1 MPNLRSKAERENDRA
16 NDSPTAIRG
25 QSLQRIHAF
34 RASLR
39 RFERSHAEPIPIQW
53 SKIMAEHSEAIS
65 TLNTLIATTID
76 SVTGYE
82 DSAKNIDNERF
93 REIFRQ
99 RASERQEV
107 VQQLREEVRRLGG
120 NPEDDGSFLGKAHQR
135 FEDLKAAITGRDEK
149 AIINEVERGE
159 DYLKEKW
166 QAALQS
172 GNLHGET
179 HDLVERLYQSVKSGH
194 DQISQLK
201 HGMETPSQA

>member
-1 MPNLRSKAERENDRA
+1 
-16 NDSPTAIRG
+16 
-25 QSLQRIHAF
+25 
-34 RASLR
+34 
-39 RFERSHAEPIPIQW
+39 
-53 SKIMAEHSEAIS
+53 MAEHSKSIS

-76 SVTGYE
+76 SITGYE
-82 DSAKNIDNERF
+82 NSAKNIHDERLREVF
-93 REIFRQ
+93 RS
-99 RASERQEV
+99 RADERQKV
-107 VQQLREEVRRLGG
+107 VEELRAEVRRLGG
-120 NPEDDGSFLGKAHQR
+120 DPEEGGSFLGKAHQR

-179 HDLVERLYQSVKSGH
+179 HDLVERLYQSVKQGH

-201 HGMETPSQA
+201 HAFEGQANS